1 MKRQSYRNVY
11 GKRIIRLNT
20 KMVPSNLVK
29 PDLSSEFNRVVK
41 VTESLPKM
49 GEQRFSAK
57 QKIGRG
63 LRML

>member
-1 MKRQSYRNVY
+1 MKRHTYRNVY
-11 GKRIIRLNT
+11 GKRVIKFNS

-41 VTESLPKM
+41 VTETPPTM
-49 GEQRFSAK
+49 GEQRFTAK